1 MSEEGVGSVAVT
13 TEGALNGDVPVTTEP
28 AVETPVATVEEPT
41 SETVVESW
49 LPEDLRGNERLKGF
63 ESPEALARAFLDAP
77 PPQAIPE
84 TYTLPE
90 GMSAK
95 MGDWAKANGFTQEQ
109 LDNVL
114 KLQTDFQQ
122 YRQQTVNNV
131 YTEGRKQLFD
141 SWGENKEENLRIAES
156 VLSVVP
162 SGQKLAQVLKQTGEG
177 GNPLVIGFL
186 HEIGGF
192 LKEGGYLKGSS
203 PRPENAQNPLKSRYP
218 TMFKDEE

>member
-1 MSEEGVGSVAVT
+1 MSEEVVGSVAT
-13 TEGALNGDVPVTTEP
+13 QTEGALNGDVPTTTEP
-28 AVETPVATVEEPT
+28 SVQTPGAQEGETPSAAQ
-41 SETVVESW
+41 SESW
-49 LPEDLRGNERLKGF
+49 LPEDLRGNERLQGF
-63 ESPEALARAFLDAP
+63 ENPEALARAYLNAP
-77 PPQAIPE
+77 PPQEIPE

-90 GMSAK
+90 GMSPK
-95 MGDWAKANGFTQEQ
+95 MGEWAKTNGFTQEQ

-114 KLQTDFQQ
+114 KLQTDFQT

-131 YTEGRKQLFD
+131 YAEGRKQLFN
-141 SWGENKEENLRIAES
+141 SWGDKKEENLRVAEN
-156 VLSVVP
+156 VLNVVP

-192 LKEGGYLKGSS
+192 LKEGGYLKGST
-203 PRPENAQNPLKSRYP
+203 PKPETAQNPLKARYP